1 MRWNKRLSDVP
12 EFFANLLKEMTM
24 KLIPTL
30 AASLF
35 AIMAAL
41 SLNASAAAGTPA
53 DATVAKAAPQMKM
66 KSHSHVQEKTGFAQK
81 APETV
86 SDKANAADDKTKHF
100 HPRDG
105 K

>member
-1 MRWNKRLSDVP
+1 
-12 EFFANLLKEMTM
+12 M
-24 KLIPTL
+24 KLKPSL

-41 SLNASAAAGTPA
+41 SLNAGAAADTPT
-53 DATVAKAAPQMKM
+53 DAKTEKAAPQKKM
-66 KSHSHVQEKTGFAQK
+66 RPHSHVEEKTGFPQK
-81 APETV
+81 PAEAMPG
-86 SDKANAADDKTKHF
+86 KPNAAKDKTKHF

>member
-1 MRWNKRLSDVP
+1 
-12 EFFANLLKEMTM
+12 M
-24 KLIPTL
+24 KLTPTL

-41 SLNASAAAGTPA
+41 SLNAGAASDTPA
-53 DATVAKAAPQMKM
+53 DAKTEKAAPQKKM
-66 KSHSHVQEKTGFAQK
+66 RPHSHVEDKTGILAK
-81 APETV
+81 APV
-86 SDKANAADDKTKHF
+86 AMPDKPNATKDETKHF

>member
-1 MRWNKRLSDVP
+1 MSSNKRLSDVP
-12 EFFANLLKEMTM
+12 EFLTNLLKEMTM

-41 SLNASAAAGTPA
+41 SLNAGAAADTPA
-53 DATVAKAAPQMKM
+53 DATLAKAAPQMKM
-66 KSHSHVQEKTGFAQK
+66 KPHSHVQEKTGFAQK
-81 APETV
+81 APATV
-86 SDKANAADDKTKHF
+86 SDKANAADDNTKHF

>member
-1 MRWNKRLSDVP
+1 
-12 EFFANLLKEMTM
+12 M
-24 KLIPTL
+24 KLKPTL

-41 SLNASAAAGTPA
+41 SLNASVAADTPA
-53 DATVAKAAPQMKM
+53 DAKAEKAAPQKKM
-66 KSHSHVQEKTGFAQK
+66 RPHSHVEEKTGFAQK
-81 APETV
+81 APEAMPE
-86 SDKANAADDKTKHF
+86 KPNAAKDRTKHF

>member
-1 MRWNKRLSDVP
+1 M
-12 EFFANLLKEMTM
+12 KEMTM
-24 KLIPTL
+24 KLKSTF

-41 SLNASAAAGTPA
+41 SLNASAAADTPA
-53 DATVAKAAPQMKM
+53 DAKVEKAVPRMKM
-66 KSHSHVQEKTGFAQK
+66 KPHSHVQEKTGFLPK
-81 APETV
+81 APEAMPE
-86 SDKANAADDKTKHF
+86 KPNAANDRTKHF

>member
-1 MRWNKRLSDVP
+1 
-12 EFFANLLKEMTM
+12 M
-24 KLIPTL
+24 KLKPTL

-41 SLNASAAAGTPA
+41 SLNAGAASDTPA
-53 DATVAKAAPQMKM
+53 DAKGEKAAPQKKM
-66 KSHSHVQEKTGFAQK
+66 RPHSHVEDKTGVLVK
-81 APETV
+81 APV
-86 SDKANAADDKTKHF
+86 AVRDKSNAAKDKTKHF

>member
-1 MRWNKRLSDVP
+1 VIP
-12 EFFANLLKEMTM
+12 ANLSKEMTM
-24 KLIPTL
+24 KLKPTL

-41 SLNASAAAGTPA
+41 ALNAGAAADPSA
-53 DATVAKAAPQMKM
+53 DAKTEKAAPQMEKAAAQKAM
-66 KSHSHVQEKTGFAQK
+66 RPRPHSHVEAKTGFPQK
-81 APETV
+81 APEFAP
-86 SDKANAADDKTKHF
+86 DKPNAAKDRTKHF

>member
-1 MRWNKRLSDVP
+1 
-12 EFFANLLKEMTM
+12 M
-24 KLIPTL
+24 KLKPTL

-41 SLNASAAAGTPA
+41 SLNASAASDTAVGASTA
-53 DATVAKAAPQMKM
+53 SDAPDDAKVEKAAPQKKM
-66 KSHSHVQEKTGFAQK
+66 RPHSHVEEKTGFAPK
-81 APETV
+81 APEAMP
-86 SDKANAADDKTKHF
+86 DKPNAANDRTKHF

>member
-1 MRWNKRLSDVP
+1 
-12 EFFANLLKEMTM
+12 M
-24 KLIPTL
+24 KLKPVL

-41 SLNASAAAGTPA
+41 ALNASAATDTAA
-53 DATVAKAAPQMKM
+53 DAKVDKAAPQKKM
-66 KSHSHVQEKTGFAQK
+66 RPHSHVEDKTGIPQK
-81 APETV
+81 APEAMP
-86 SDKANAADDKTKHF
+86 DKPNAAKDKTKHF

>member
-1 MRWNKRLSDVP
+1 
-12 EFFANLLKEMTM
+12 M
-24 KLIPTL
+24 KLKRTL

-41 SLNASAAAGTPA
+41 SLNASATSDTPG
-53 DATVAKAAPQMKM
+53 DANVEKAALQKKM
-66 KSHSHVQEKTGFAQK
+66 RPHSQVEEKTGFAQK
-81 APETV
+81 APEAMP
-86 SDKANAADDKTKHF
+86 DKPNAANDRTRHF

>member
-1 MRWNKRLSDVP
+1 
-12 EFFANLLKEMTM
+12 M
-24 KLIPTL
+24 KLTPTL

-41 SLNASAAAGTPA
+41 SLNAGAASDTQA
-53 DATVAKAAPQMKM
+53 DAKAEKAAPQKKM
-66 KSHSHVQEKTGFAQK
+66 RPHSHVEDKTGILVK
-81 APETV
+81 APV
-86 SDKANAADDKTKHF
+86 AMPDKPNAAKDKTRHF